1 MNKTTICK
9 FANMSLLFMVLILCT
24 ACHKDKSIEEV
35 LTPPVISDES
45 STSGEDATSGEQYG
59 QFIIK
64 NLSSGEI
71 LEGDAPKIIPED
83 MLAISFTPNE
93 KYKNI
98 LFEFNNKYNGRE
110 VDDTFAIHSTSSKMQ
125 VNGKEIESVHRIVLS
140 ASAKNDGKEIKVSR
154 TVNLKFYDKSSR
166 IVCQTRA
173 MADLLMFVEPVISF
187 SDDKGNSINSRPF
200 EGITIR
206 RDSVK
211 KEDVEF
217 ELANVSER
225 SFRYTQWGS
234 EAEATLSFVKKQPVE
249 LTRESY
255 DLDCAISLYGHAY
268 QKDYSP
274 LTMSL
279 NITIGISFGGTDKM
293 EDEYGKIKKEYVE
306 EYINKLVETTQTKR
320 IKIDDNGKVTEIFN

>member
-1 MNKTTICK
+1 MKKSTICK

-24 ACHKDKSIEEV
+24 ACSDSDIDEV
-35 LTPPVISDES
+35 LTPPVTPDEHS
-45 STSGEDATSGEQYG
+45 AGGDNQTSGEQYG

-71 LEGDAPKIIPED
+71 LEGDDSKIIPED
-83 MLAISFTPNE
+83 MLAISFVPNE
-93 KYKNI
+93 KFKN
-98 LFEFNNKYNGRE
+98 LSFEFNNKYNGKE
-110 VDDTFAIHSTSSKMQ
+110 VEDTFAIHSTSIK
-125 VNGKEIESVHRIVLS
+125 VEANGKEIESVHRIVLS
-140 ASAKNDGKEIKVSR
+140 AFANNDGKEIKVSR
-154 TVNLKFYDKSSR
+154 TVNLKFHDKSSR
-166 IVCQTRA
+166 VVCQTRA

-187 SDDKGNSINSRPF
+187 SDDKGNSINCRPF
-200 EGITIR
+200 EGMTIR

-211 KEDVEF
+211 KEDIEL
-217 ELANVSER
+217 ELANVSDR

-255 DLDCAISLYGHAY
+255 DLDCAVALYGHAY
-268 QKDYSP
+268 QKDFSP
-274 LTMSL
+274 STMSI
-279 NITIGISFGGTDKM
+279 NISIEINIGGTNKM

-320 IKIDDNGKVTEIFN
+320 IIIDENGKVTQLFD